1 MIDADEEYPVGR
13 PEEWTEH
20 DAAEE
25 DRLRLNTQRSA
36 LILWI
41 VERFQLMLAEGRE
54 SDALAFMDEWFEW
67 MDRDTYINESTLFFD
82 GDELHELYKSVKG

>member
-1 MIDADEEYPVGR
+1 MNEEFKEYPA
-13 PEEWTEH
+13 P
-20 DAAEE
+20 DE
-25 DRLRLNTQRSA
+25 DVLKLNTVRSD

-54 SDALAFMDEWFEW
+54 CDALAFMEEWFEW

-82 GDELHELYKSVKG
+82 GDELNVLYESVKG